1 MGAEN
6 LIVSIVFMSGI
17 RLHSILAIGMGRQG
31 DTVSIFFAGTL
42 DDPVGPKPRF
52 LRGDWLKHKI
62 RTENLSIIGMKPTC

>member
-1 MGAEN
+1 MPIISSETLAQG
-6 LIVSIVFMSGI
+6 SGSSP
-17 RLHSILAIGMGRQG
+17 LKPG

-62 RTENLSIIGMKPTC
+62 RTENLSIIGMKPTR